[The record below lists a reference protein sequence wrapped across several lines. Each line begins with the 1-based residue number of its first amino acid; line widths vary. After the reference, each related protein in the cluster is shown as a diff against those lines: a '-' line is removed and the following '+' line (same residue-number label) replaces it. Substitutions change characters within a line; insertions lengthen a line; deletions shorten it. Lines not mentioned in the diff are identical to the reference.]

1 MTPVQ
6 AQQWRALLAGLRHVA
21 AAATERNLPLPE
33 PLTAWADWVV
43 PVGRLS
49 FPTGRIVSS
58 LDRQQPLDPAQP
70 ARSRV
75 PHPPIE

>member
-6 AQQWRALLAGLRHVA
+6 AQQWQSLLLGLDHVTRKA
-21 AAATERNLPLPE
+21 AEANLPLPE
-33 PLTAWADWVV
+33 PLTAWAQWVV

-58 LDRQQPLDPAQP
+58 LDRQGPLT
-70 ARSRV
+70 SRLGDERV
-75 PHPPIE
+75 